1 MSKTTKTNTA
11 VVETNEATNP
21 HQGVIDHVTKNKMST
36 SAIIRYVAASLKT
49 DDDTFQSVNNKTYNF
64 IKKHLPQVT
73 TKSGGEIRYQ
83 HVRGVMSQILT
94 GSKDQKDS

>member
-1 MSKTTKTNTA
+1 MTKNTKTNTA
-11 VVETNEATNP
+11 TVNESEIVNP
-21 HQGVIDHVTKNKMST
+21 HQAIIDHVTNNKMST
-36 SAIIRYVAASLKT
+36 SAIIRYVAASVKSEG
-49 DDDTFQSVNNKTYNF
+49 DTFASVNNKTYNF

-94 GSKDQKDS
+94 GKQSEPAE